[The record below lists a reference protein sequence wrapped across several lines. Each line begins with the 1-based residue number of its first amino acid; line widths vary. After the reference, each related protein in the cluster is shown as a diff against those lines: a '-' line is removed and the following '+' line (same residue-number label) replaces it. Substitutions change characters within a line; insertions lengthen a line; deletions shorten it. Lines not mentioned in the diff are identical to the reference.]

1 MDRRILRCSRHELL
15 EGFNKDGNCSN
26 EAFTLLFFFIFF
38 LLGLTGC
45 GVKVEEKSELRRS
58 PPRKIDVGER
68 LNSYLWILLGLGNL

>member
-1 MDRRILRCSRHELL
+1 MDRRLLRFSRHEHL
-15 EGFNKDGNCSN
+15 EGFNEDVDCSN

-58 PPRKIDVGER
+58 PPRKIDVRER
-68 LNSYLWILLGLGNL
+68 G